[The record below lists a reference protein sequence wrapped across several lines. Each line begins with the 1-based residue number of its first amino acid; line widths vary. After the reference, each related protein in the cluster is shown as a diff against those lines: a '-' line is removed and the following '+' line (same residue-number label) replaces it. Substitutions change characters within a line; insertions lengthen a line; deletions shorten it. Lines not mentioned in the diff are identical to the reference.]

1 MKTKTLDTIQKLF
14 TAGKV
19 LSKIIFIFSV
29 VGFIL
34 SAVTLITTP
43 IVPGSLKLGGVDI
56 NSLLNATDLASKAE
70 IYGKLA
76 EGIVF
81 CACEAVLAKLAELYF
96 KKELEVGTP
105 FDFTIAKKLLT
116 LGICVTAVS
125 FGATVLVAIGEAIIN
140 KFFIEAGTYSA
151 DLSMSGSIG
160 IGVALIIMS
169 FLCKYGAEILQ
180 AKNSSE
186 E

>member
-14 TAGKV
+14 NAGRV
-19 LSKIIFIFSV
+19 ISKIIFVFSV

-34 SAVTLITTP
+34 SVVTLVTTP
-43 IVPGSLKLGGVDI
+43 IIPGAFKLGGVNI
-56 NSLLNATDLASKAE
+56 YGLLGNATASSKAE
-70 IYGKLA
+70 VLAKLI
-76 EGIVF
+76 ESMIF
-81 CACEAVLAKLAELYF
+81 CASEAVLAKLAELYF

-105 FDFTIAKKLLT
+105 FDFAIAKKLLN

-125 FGATVLVAIGEAIIN
+125 FGATVFVAIGEAVIN

-151 DLSMSGSIG
+151 DLSLSGSIG

-169 FLCKYGAEILQ
+169 FLCKYGAEVLL
-180 AKNSSE
+180 ARNSADN
-186 E
+186 